1 MTKFST
7 ILPLLSFMS
16 LCACS
21 PGFFDLGPSTTGDPT
36 LSTVTR
42 IGGGLNDLAPPS
54 RRVDLAVYSY
64 DDQTGQQ
71 KPDANI
77 TRFSKAV
84 TQGAEAILIDVLKD
98 VSDGKWFNVVER
110 VGIQNLLTER
120 QLIDQ
125 ANQAYTENETSP
137 LPPLRFAGLIL
148 EGGIVNYDSN
158 TRTGGVGARYLGVG
172 GSTQYRQDIVTV
184 ALRAVSVKS
193 GEVLTS
199 VTTEK
204 TVYSTLLDA
213 SVFKYVAVD
222 ELLEIEAGTSSNEPV
237 GLAVRQAIELAVYS
251 LIIEGADDGLWSF
264 RDRNEQRRLIATYK
278 AGAVIPLKREDP
290 VVQPAVTTVGG

>member
-1 MTKFST
+1 MTRISSA
-7 ILPLLSFMS
+7 LSLISF
-16 LCACS
+16 LGLTACA
-21 PGFFDLGPSTTGDPT
+21 PGFFDLGPSTQGDPR

-42 IGGGLNDLAPPS
+42 IGGGLKDLSPPT
-54 RRVDLAVYSY
+54 RRVDLAVYAY
-64 DDQTGQQ
+64 EDQTGQQ
-71 KPDANI
+71 KPDENI

-84 TQGAEAILIDVLKD
+84 TQGADAILIDVLKD

-125 ANQAYTENETSP
+125 ANQAYTENEAST

-158 TRTGGVGARYLGVG
+158 TRTGGIGARYLGVG
-172 GSTQYRQDIVTV
+172 LSTQYRQDVVTV

-222 ELLEIEAGTSSNEPV
+222 ELLEIEAGTTSNEPV

-251 LIIEGADDGLWSF
+251 LIIEGADDGLWGF
-264 RDRNEQRRLIATYK
+264 RDKNEQRRLISAYK
-278 AGAVIPLKREDP
+278 TGAVIPVAKPVTPP
-290 VVQPAVTTVGG
+290 VVTTAGG